1 MQLRIFTFL
10 HDKDEQTLFVDSEE
24 MIVEMSRAVLGV
36 PLLVKQSARVPSV
49 TRSPVGNRDSLTG
62 DKR

>member
-36 PLLVKQSARVPSV
+36 PPSSETISTSSV
-49 TRSPVGNRDSLTG
+49 CYPQPSG
-62 DKR
+62 